1 MNTQDFGAIKR
12 KVFLAYHRD
21 GILDLAASFVV
32 LGFGVNMLTGNIVFL
47 LTGWMMVMGYAFIKQ
62 RVTIPRFGYVRFDS
76 HKKNLTLGIA
86 GLVIGMVILLLVVL
100 FQFFDV
106 GQPASPEMAALL
118 QRYHM
123 VPLSG
128 LFFGLPL
135 LGAAIFLRL
144 SRYYLYALLSVGL
157 PALGGWLEI
166 ETYIP
171 IIALGL
177 TMLTFGAVLLATFL
191 KTYPVKEGADE
202 NVG

>member
-1 MNTQDFGAIKR
+1 MNTQDFEAIKR

>member
-86 GLVIGMVILLLVVL
+86 GLVIGMVILLLVVV
-100 FQFFDV
+100 FQFFDF
-106 GQPASPEMAALL
+106 GQPASPEMAVLL